1 MNFLRKKE
9 GDFLRDSVWQF
20 LLLDNLLPCF
30 VKTEIIECLAA
41 WIYPKRNCKDL
52 ILVFLVNVLTNPAAV
67 FIHFFSPFRITHP
80 VLWVL
85 FLEGLIWLAEAL
97 IFRRCLAQKRNPFL
111 FSFVLNAAS
120 YGIGW
125 LV

>member
-1 MNFLRKKE
+1 M
-9 GDFLRDSVWQF
+9 RDSVWQF

-41 WIYPKRNCKDL
+41 WIYPKRNCKDVF
-52 ILVFLVNVLTNPAAV
+52 LVFLVNVLTNPAAV
-67 FIHFFSPFRITHP
+67 FINFFVPFRITHP

-85 FLEGLIWLAEAL
+85 FFEGLIWLVEAL
-97 IFRRCLAQKRNPFL
+97 IFRRCLTQKRNPFL

-120 YGIGW
+120 YGIG
-125 LV
+125 LFV

>member
-1 MNFLRKKE
+1 M
-9 GDFLRDSVWQF
+9 RDSVWQF

-52 ILVFLVNVLTNPAAV
+52 FLVFLVNVLTNPAAV
-67 FIHFFSPFRITHP
+67 FINFLCHFGLHP
-80 VLWVL
+80 VLWIL
-85 FLEGLIWLAEAL
+85 FFEGLIWLVEAL
-97 IFRRCLAQKRNPFL
+97 IYRRCLTQKRNPFL

-120 YGIGW
+120 YGIG
-125 LV
+125 LFV